1 MFDETIPLAMD
12 KSNTIIDTSV
22 SHELALFNWVQW
34 DISDHHLFELL
45 YHQYW
50 VSHLDTLS

>member
-12 KSNTIIDTSV
+12 KSNTILDTSV